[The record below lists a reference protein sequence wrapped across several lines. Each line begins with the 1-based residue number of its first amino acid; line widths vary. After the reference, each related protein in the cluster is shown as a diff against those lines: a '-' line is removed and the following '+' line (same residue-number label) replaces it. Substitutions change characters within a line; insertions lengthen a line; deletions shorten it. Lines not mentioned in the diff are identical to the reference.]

1 MHTYR
6 HWLRMDAVL
15 LFFQRSRNVRNVNP
29 YLETPSKKKK
39 SAALALF
46 HEKFGKNHCAHGTIA
61 K

>member
-6 HWLRMDAVL
+6 HGLRMDAVL

-39 SAALALF
+39 VSSSR
-46 HEKFGKNHCAHGTIA
+46 IVP
-61 K
+61 